1 MAVHCCQ
8 MMGKREINAC
18 YNMVTWG
25 GAKTLA
31 LKAYG
36 LAVGNPANVVVLDAT
51 NRFDAI
57 RKRSIARYV
66 ISRGKMIVEN
76 EPALTKVIP

>member
-1 MAVHCCQ
+1 